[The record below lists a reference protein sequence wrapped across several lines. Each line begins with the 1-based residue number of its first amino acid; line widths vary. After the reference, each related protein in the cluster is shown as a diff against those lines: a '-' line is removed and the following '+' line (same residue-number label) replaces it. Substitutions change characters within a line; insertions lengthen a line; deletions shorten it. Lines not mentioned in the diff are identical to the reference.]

1 MPLLICHRVCAWA
14 LGPRTVSLGLAIRAP
29 NSCLAPPGLPGVQA
43 ASTSRTPTLPR
54 EWFQSGPQ
62 VAEPPARSTGQR
74 GWRGEVL
81 QGKSCPPTS
90 FREGGPHGSGRGL
103 IPSWGSEIKGAC
115 IPENQKAGGA
125 GL

>member
-81 QGKSCPPTS
+81 QGKSCPPHLISGGRATWV
-90 FREGGPHGSGRGL
+90 RERADPFLGL
-103 IPSWGSEIKGAC
+103 G
-115 IPENQKAGGA
+115 NQRC
-125 GL
+125 LHS